1 MTRLAWVSLMLLSA
15 CAHRQLSASD
25 LNRVERPA
33 FIARIEEQAGPHS
46 TVFREDP
53 SYDAKLKKLD
63 RKEADRR
70 LADKLA
76 NGVRD
81 PKTGQKIIAAITRFE
96 IADSL
101 RAETLSHL
109 PRTPPW
115 TTVVNPADVASVLES
130 FLVDEVPANAPDY
143 DRLRPLGADSIIELV
158 IEDFG
163 MRSDKGRAGIVL
175 SGYARLF
182 FADGEQIYYRRFISD
197 EVKAELEP
205 LDPFAVAKNPTL
217 FRTRLRAMIATIG
230 KQLAE
235 DLSPAERTPPSKTAV
250 PEAPTAPPKA
260 VPPAEDDPL

>member
-1 MTRLAWVSLMLLSA
+1 MLAA
-15 CAHRQLSASD
+15 CAHRQLSADD
-25 LNRVERPA
+25 LNQVERPA
-33 FIARIEEQAGPHS
+33 FIARIEEEAGPHS

-109 PRTPPW
+109 PRTAPW

-143 DRLRPLGADSIIELV
+143 ERLKPLGADAIIELV

-163 MRSDKGRAGIVL
+163 MRSEKGRAGIVL

-182 FADGEQIYYRRFISD
+182 MANGHEIYYRRFISD

-205 LDPFAVAKNPTL
+205 LDPFAVAKNPSL
-217 FRTRLRAMIATIG
+217 FRSRLRAMIAVIG
-230 KQLAE
+230 KQLAA
-235 DLSPAERTPPSKTAV
+235 DLTPAERTS
-250 PEAPTAPPKA
+250 PPKPPA
-260 VPPAEDDPL
+260 ATPENPAKPVIPAEDDPL